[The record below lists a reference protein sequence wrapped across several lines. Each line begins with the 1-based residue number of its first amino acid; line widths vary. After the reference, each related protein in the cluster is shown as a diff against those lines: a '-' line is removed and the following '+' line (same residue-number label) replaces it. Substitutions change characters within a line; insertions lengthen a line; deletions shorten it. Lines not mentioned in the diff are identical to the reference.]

1 MTALGQYPGKPNIVP
16 YTAERPA
23 RMRQD
28 PSKATRQYEK
38 CGLGPLP
45 STPANSSRDAL
56 QLDSGGAV
64 LRVSL
69 RPRVANEPRGPP
81 GRANLAPQPCIRLD
95 PWGPD
100 HEATIRFGGKAP
112 GGGHILLTA
121 SKPWAITCHRH
132 LGSSSAAYRE
142 SATSSRN
149 CVFFGGQ
156 VTQAICRS
164 TKTSRTNQ
172 RGTL

>member
-95 PWGPD
+95 PCGVR
-100 HEATIRFGGKAP
+100 TMK
-112 GGGHILLTA
+112 
-121 SKPWAITCHRH
+121 KPFA
-132 LGSSSAAYRE
+132 SAARLR
-142 SATSSRN
+142 AAGT
-149 CVFFGGQ
+149 FFLRHHSHG
-156 VTQAICRS
+156 
-164 TKTSRTNQ
+164 
-172 RGTL
+172 